1 MTNNLIIPIKVIE
14 HYLNNGSLRKTAKN
28 FNIHY
33 NTLWKWVK
41 IYKNQGFKE
50 QGKFDERIFY
60 GYRRPWNRIKRDLEE
75 KIVLLK
81 ERDPALTLKK
91 AKEILEKENIKI
103 SIKGIWGVWK
113 RYGYAG
119 FKKEKIS
126 NNFVEYVSWT
136 KEAEVKF
143 SLARTFFIK
152 RELKKAGEILNSIPV
167 LPKNEILKEIPDEFL
182 NLKRKIEKIL
192 SLFGKVQVGSYIKR
206 IKKLYKECLK
216 RNLNYSALII
226 GLTEVGVLEWI
237 GKASEGLKRIKE
249 LERILKRKK
258 EYNSYLLFN
267 LKFTLLIEKGILNAY
282 LGRIYYA
289 RRYANL
295 CKKIL
300 ERKKISSSYLM
311 LDIATLYTHIGDYRK
326 AEYFFIKSIDGLDE
340 ENRKWVNYNLAL
352 ILFLKGEYKKA
363 KEISKNAYF
372 GDWAQKSF
380 RDLFYSLFYILKG
393 ELIRAIYLCNKAI
406 KNFKKEELVLGMFYS
421 YLTIS
426 ACYSALG
433 EMKKSKELL
442 KRILFFC
449 KNKGLKKHQNIINIL
464 LGKNKNILKL
474 KKSNLL
480 SSIYILVLL
489 KKKKFIKAFS
499 FAKKKGI
506 LGFFYQFIF
515 FFPESIER
523 MIKKGFIKF
532 SKKILD
538 LPVLNK
544 ENPVYEIKFL
554 GKLKI
559 YRREKGKNKRF
570 LKINLSNRE
579 SAFII
584 HLALRINEPGKSIP
598 LQFIYNNFFNRTKN
612 PQKNFRRLLKNIK
625 EKLKI
630 RGSLIE
636 INRRDKTLKNNG
648 VYFITDYQEFMQAL
662 TAANTFLQAGEWK
675 YAKRE
680 YLTAFDLFRG
690 KPFEKMYDNLSED
703 MRTRIILR
711 FESEIKNFI
720 KAAKIYGDT
729 KALLKIHGKI
739 KTLIDNSQ
747 EE

>member
-1 MTNNLIIPIKVIE
+1 MTNNLIIPIEVIE
-14 HYLNNGSLRKTAKN
+14 HYLNNGSLRKTAKK

-33 NTLWKWVK
+33 NTLWNWVK
-41 IYKNQGFKE
+41 IYKNQEFKD
-50 QGKFDERIFY
+50 QGKFDEGIFY
-60 GYRRPWNRIKRDLEE
+60 GYKRPWNRIERELEE

-81 ERDPALTLKK
+81 EKDPALTLKR

-126 NNFVEYVSWT
+126 NNFVEYVSWS
-136 KEAEVKF
+136 KEAEVKYK
-143 SLARTFFIK
+143 LAETFFVK
-152 RELKKAGEILNSIPV
+152 REFKKAGEILNSIPV

-182 NLKRKIEKIL
+182 NLRRKIEKIL
-192 SLFGKVQVGSYIKR
+192 SLFGKIKVKSYIKK

-216 RNLNYSALII
+216 RNLNYSALVI
-226 GLTEVGVLEWI
+226 GLAEVVVLEWV
-237 GKASEGLKRIKE
+237 GKANEGLKRIKE

-258 EYNSYLLFN
+258 EYYSYLLFN

-300 ERKKISSSYLM
+300 ERKKSSSPYLM
-311 LDIATLYTHIGDYRK
+311 LDLATLYTHIGDYRK
-326 AEYFFIKSIDGLDE
+326 AEYFFLKSLDGLDE
-340 ENRKWVNYNLAL
+340 ENKKWVNYNLAM
-352 ILFLKGEYKKA
+352 IFFLKGEYKKA
-363 KEISKNAYF
+363 KELSKNAYF

-380 RDLFYSLFYILKG
+380 RDLFYSLFYLLKG
-393 ELIRAIYLCNKAI
+393 ELTRSIFLCNNAI
-406 KNFKKEELVLGMFYS
+406 KNFKKEELGLGMFYS

-426 ACYSALG
+426 ACYSAL
-433 EMKKSKELL
+433 EEVRKSKKLL

-449 KNKGLKKHQNIINIL
+449 KNKGLKKYQNIIEIL
-464 LGKNKNILKL
+464 LGKNEKILKS
-474 KKSNLL
+474 KKSNLF
-480 SSIYILVLL
+480 SSIYIMTLL

-506 LGFFYQFIF
+506 LGFFYRFIF
-515 FFPESIER
+515 FFPESLESF
-523 MIKKGFIKF
+523 IKKGFIKF
-532 SKKILD
+532 PKKILN

-559 YRREKGKNKRF
+559 YKREKGENKRF

-579 SAFII
+579 SAFLIY
-584 HLALRINEPGKSIP
+584 LALRINEPGKSIP

-625 EKLKI
+625 KKLKI
-630 RGSLIE
+630 RGSLID
-636 INRRDKTLKNNG
+636 INKRDKTLKNNG

-662 TAANTFLQAGEWK
+662 TAANTFLQAGEWE

-690 KPFEKMYDNLSED
+690 KPFEKMYDNWSED
-703 MRTRIILR
+703 MRTSIILR
-711 FESEIKNFI
+711 FEAEIKNFI
-720 KAAKIYGDT
+720 NAAKKHGDT